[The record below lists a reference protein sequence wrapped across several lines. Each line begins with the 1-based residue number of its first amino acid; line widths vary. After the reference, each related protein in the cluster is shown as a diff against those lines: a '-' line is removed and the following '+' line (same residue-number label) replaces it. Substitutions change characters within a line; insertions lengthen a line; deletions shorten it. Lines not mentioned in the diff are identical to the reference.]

1 MLVTHTVLSE
11 DSDKETLNEDTDADN
26 EIKRKITY
34 CSVLS
39 NGKVIMASM
48 TVIVSV

>member
-1 MLVTHTVLSE
+1 MLGTHIILNKKADRQIIHE
-11 DSDKETLNEDTDADN
+11 DKEEDN